1 MVLHITRNIVITG
14 IALSAATSCGSKQQA
29 QQQGPPPAVPVT
41 LAAVIATD
49 AVYYD
54 EYPATVTA
62 LNQTDIRAQVS
73 GYVSGIFFKDGDK
86 VSKGQKLYAIDAQ
99 QYDANYQNAVAN
111 LQVQEANLL
120 KAQKDADRYNEL
132 DKKEAIAKQLVD
144 YADAALEVA
153 RKQVAAAKATVNSVQ
168 ANVRYATIYAPFAGT
183 IGISQVKTGTTV
195 VAGQT
200 ILNTISSDNP
210 MAVDFA
216 VNQKEIYR
224 FLQLQQKGMKAG
236 DSTFRIAFGT
246 DVYANAGYIGLIDR
260 AVDPQTGTIKTRL
273 IFPNDKGMLK
283 AGMTTS
289 VRVLNNAATKA
300 VMIPYKAIT
309 EQLGEFFVYVPG
321 DSSKVTQRKVV
332 PGKQLGTDI
341 IIRDGLKEGEQ
352 IVVQGM
358 QNLREGAVI
367 TTTHKASKQ

>member
-1 MVLHITRNIVITG
+1 VKR
-14 IALSAATSCGSKQQA
+14 GS
-29 QQQGPPPAVPVT
+29 
-41 LAAVIATD
+41 
-49 AVYYD
+49 
-54 EYPATVTA
+54 
-62 LNQTDIRAQVS
+62 
-73 GYVSGIFFKDGDK
+73 
-86 VSKGQKLYAIDAQ
+86 
-99 QYDANYQNAVAN
+99 
-111 LQVQEANLL
+111 
-120 KAQKDADRYNEL
+120 
-132 DKKEAIAKQLVD
+132 
-144 YADAALEVA
+144 
-153 RKQVAAAKATVNSVQ
+153 
-168 ANVRYATIYAPFAGT
+168 
-183 IGISQVKTGTTV
+183 TV

-224 FLQLQQKGMKAG
+224 FLQLQQKGAKAG

-246 DVYANAGYIGLIDR
+246 DVYANAGHIGLIDR

-283 AGMTTS
+283 AGMITS

-332 PGKQLGTDI
+332 LGKQLGTDI

-352 IVVQGM
+352 VVVQGM